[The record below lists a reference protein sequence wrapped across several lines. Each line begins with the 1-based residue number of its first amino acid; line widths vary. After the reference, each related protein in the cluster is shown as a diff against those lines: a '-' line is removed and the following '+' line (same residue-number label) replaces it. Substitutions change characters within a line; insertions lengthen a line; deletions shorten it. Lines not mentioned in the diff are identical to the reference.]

1 MCAVVLVLRG
11 VHVTVC
17 RCVGVWCVVCGVCGE
32 GVVCS
37 VGVGWLISRQQCE
50 GGAGKVG

>member
-17 RCVGVWCVVCGVCGE
+17 RCVGVWCVVCVEKVWC
-32 GVVCS
+32 VVWGS
-37 VGVGWLISRQQCE
+37 DG
-50 GGAGKVG
+50 